1 MKLDIREFEEKM
13 KKCVGATEREF
24 SGVRAG
30 RANATILDRISVD
43 YYGTPTPI
51 NQLAQ
56 ISTPEARLLVIT
68 PWDATCTKDIEKA
81 ILASD
86 LGINPQNDGKTI
98 RLSFPQP
105 TEERRKELTKQV
117 SRLAEEGKVAVRNV
131 RRDAMDKIK
140 NMKKN
145 GEMTEDE
152 QKISEKEVQDLA
164 DKYVKNLDALA
175 GEKSKEIMSV

>member
-1 MKLDIREFEEKM
+1 MKLETRDYEEKM
-13 KKCVGATEREF
+13 KKCLAATEREF
-24 SGVRAG
+24 SSVRAG
-30 RANATILDRISVD
+30 RANASVLDRICVD
-43 YYGTPTPI
+43 YYGSATPI

-56 ISTPEARLLVIT
+56 IATPEARLLVIT
-68 PWDATCTKDIEKA
+68 PWDASCTKDIEKA

-86 LGINPQNDGKTI
+86 LGINPQNDGKNI

-117 SRLAEEGKVAVRNV
+117 ARLCEDGKVAVRNV

-145 GEMTEDE
+145 GEMSEDE
-152 QKISEKEVQDLA
+152 QKISEKEIQDLV
-164 DKYVKNLDALA
+164 DKYVKNLDAMA
-175 GEKSKEIMSV
+175 AEKSKEIMSV